1 MQNSGTSTFKR
12 TRIDCMMNI
21 LVLCIGGFLVTISA
35 ILSVWY
41 FFFET
46 TDAAFTVFLPR
57 LPDVSVELSSF
68 LIFCSYVIVLN
79 TLVPMSLYV
88 SLEIICF
95 GNSLFINWDRDMYC
109 PRTNT
114 PARARTTKLSEELGQ
129 VKYILSDKTGTLT
142 RNIMTFIKCCI
153 EGKAYGEPSNSS
165 GHQIGDSNFIFHDP
179 NLVELVRKGNPEA
192 QAFFRLLALCHT
204 VMSEEKEDGELIYQA
219 QSPDESALVTAARSF
234 GFEFRS
240 RTPETIT
247 LMEMGN
253 KVIYDLV
260 AVLDFTN
267 RRKRMSVIVCSPEGK
282 TTLLCKGADTVVFE
296 RLHSFNHLKEATQE
310 HLNKYA
316 QDGLRALVLSS
327 KQLEESYVQGWKER
341 LHEASIAMEGREERL
356 EELFEE
362 IEKDMTLLGATA
374 VEDELQEG
382 VPHTIEQL
390 GQAHIKI
397 WMLTGDQKGTKTDIF
412 LTQSSPRY
420 VDCFLMSWPLEWS
433 SRMVRRVWLQ
443 AGPDPQRKY
452 HEPAPCMLCM
462 LSCWVEIRNV
472 VAVKTPA

>member
-1 MQNSGTSTFKR
+1 DTKLMQNSGTSTFKR

-21 LVLCIGGFLVTISA
+21 LVLCVSLCSFKFKIYKQIKKSIYFTLIGNLCDAIS
-35 ILSVWY
+35 S
-41 FFFET
+41 
-46 TDAAFTVFLPR
+46 
-57 LPDVSVELSSF
+57 
-68 LIFCSYVIVLN
+68 LI
-79 TLVPMSLYV
+79 
-88 SLEIICF
+88 LEIIRF

-142 RNIMTFIKCCI
+142 RNIMTFSKCCI
-153 EGKAYGEPSNSS
+153 EGKAYGE
-165 GHQIGDSNFIFHDP
+165 HLDWRFKFTFHDP
-179 NLVELVRKGNPEA
+179 NLVEIVRKRNPEA
-192 QAFFRLLALCHT
+192 QAFFRLLDLCHT
-204 VMSEEKEDGELIYQA
+204 VMSEKKEDGELIYQA

-234 GFEFRS
+234 GFKFHS

-282 TTLLCKGADTVVFE
+282 ITLFCKGADTVVFE

-310 HLNKYA
+310 YLNKYA
-316 QDGLRALVLSS
+316 RDGLRALVLSS

-362 IEKDMTLLGATA
+362 MEKDMTLLGATA

-397 WMLTGDQKGTKTDIF
+397 WMLTGDQKGWCRSLELELLRTACICHAVICCRVT
-412 LTQSSPRY
+412 
-420 VDCFLMSWPLEWS
+420 PLQKGQ
-433 SRMVRRVWLQ
+433 VVKLIK
-443 AGPDPQRKY
+443 KY
-452 HEPAPCMLCM
+452 KPAVTL
-462 LSCWVEIRNV
+462 
-472 VAVKTPA
+472 AVGDGANDVSMIKSKFN

>member
-1 MQNSGTSTFKR
+1 KIMFTMFSLVCMFILIFPRLLSIGVKELMYYVNLCDNVSFFCISLGPDTKLMQNSGTSTFKR

-46 TDAAFTVFLPR
+46 TDDA
-57 LPDVSVELSSF
+57 LSSF

-79 TLVPMSLYV
+79 MLVPMSLYV
-88 SLEIICF
+88 SLEIIRF

-142 RNIMTFIKCCI
+142 RNIMTFSKCCI
-153 EGKAYGEPSNSS
+153 EGKAYGEHL
-165 GHQIGDSNFIFHDP
+165 GKCKIFKFTFHDP
-179 NLVELVRKGNPEA
+179 NLVEIVRKRNPEA
-192 QAFFRLLALCHT
+192 QAFFRLLDLCHT
-204 VMSEEKEDGELIYQA
+204 VMSEKKEDGELIYQA

-234 GFEFRS
+234 GFKFHS

-282 TTLLCKGADTVVFE
+282 ITLFCKGADTVVFE

-310 HLNKYA
+310 YLNKYA
-316 QDGLRALVLSS
+316 RDGLRALVLSS

-362 IEKDMTLLGATA
+362 MEKDMTLLGATA

-397 WMLTGDQKGTKTDIF
+397 WMLTGDQKGWCQMTTFVVQGKI
-412 LTQSSPRY
+412 LQ
-420 VDCFLMSWPLEWS
+420 E
-433 SRMVRRVWLQ
+433 VRNELQ
-443 AGPDPQRKY
+443 
-452 HEPAPCMLCM
+452 
-462 LSCWVEIRNV
+462 
-472 VAVKTPA
+472 